1 MFLLGVPVV
10 NVESTSYSTNVGNR
24 VTLQCTVTAN
34 PPHTS
39 VGWQR
44 VLSNGNTQPIDM
56 TNSRYSGVT
65 LGSPSLIIDNTI
77 KTDEGKYVCIA
88 ANLVG
93 SGQSQQTYLTVV
105 GSK

>member
-10 NVESTSYSTNVGNR
+10 NVGSTTYSTNVGNR
-24 VTLQCTVTAN
+24 ITLQCTVIAN

-56 TNSRYSGVT
+56 TNSRYLGVT

-77 KTDEGKYVCIA
+77 KADEGNYVCIA

>member
-1 MFLLGVPVV
+1 MFPLGVPVV

-24 VTLQCTVTAN
+24 VTLQCTVNAN

-44 VLSNGNTQPIDM
+44 VLSNGNTQPLDT

-65 LGSPSLIIDNTI
+65 LGSPSLIINNAI
-77 KTDEGKYVCIA
+77 KGDEGKYVCIA
-88 ANLVG
+88 ANLVS
-93 SGQSQQTYLTVV
+93 SGQSQ
-105 GSK
+105 